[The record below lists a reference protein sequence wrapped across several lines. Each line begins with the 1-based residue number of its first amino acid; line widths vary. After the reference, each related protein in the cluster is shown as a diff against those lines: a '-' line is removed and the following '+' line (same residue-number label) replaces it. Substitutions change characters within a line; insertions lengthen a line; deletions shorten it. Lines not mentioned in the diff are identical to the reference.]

1 MFSLH
6 IAARLAKVRYFCG
19 HMKHVDSNKRVL
31 IGMSGGIDSS
41 AACMI
46 LQEQGYEVVG
56 LTMRMWDLPR
66 HFPHKGQTTPQFAL
80 EARELAEK
88 IGIEH
93 HILDVREEFR
103 GSVIKSFIDEYLKG
117 KTPNPCVMCNRQ
129 FKWHYLLQEADR
141 LGCHWVATGHYA
153 RILQENG
160 YFVLGRGADA
170 KKDQSYFLWRLG
182 QQELSRTIFPLGD
195 ITKEEIKKYVEGKG
209 FHEKVEKKESM
220 EVCFIPNDYRD
231 FLREQLPDL
240 DRQVAGGYFVDA
252 LGRKLGQHKGFPFYT
267 IGQRKGLEIALGKPM
282 FVTRINPVKNTIRLG
297 EREELLTRRMVI
309 SEVIEAIPDS
319 LENSG
324 TVDVQIR
331 YRSAAIPATL
341 QKGETPG
348 EWLVL
353 FQHDASAVT
362 PGQSAVIYRDNRI
375 IGGGIIADQ
384 RLLKK
389 YSS

>member
-1 MFSLH
+1 
-6 IAARLAKVRYFCG
+6 
-19 HMKHVDSNKRVL
+19 MKRMESNKRVL

-66 HFPHKGQTTPQFAL
+66 HFPHEGQTIPQFAL

-93 HILDVREEFR
+93 HILDVRDEFK
-103 GSVIKSFIDEYLKG
+103 SSIIKGFIDEYLKG
-117 KTPNPCVMCNRQ
+117 NTPNPCVMCNRL

-141 LGCHWVATGHYA
+141 LGCSWVATGHYA
-153 RILQENG
+153 RILDRDG
-160 YFVLGRGADA
+160 YRVLARGVDP

-182 QQELSRTIFPLGD
+182 QEELSRTIFPLGGV
-195 ITKEEIKKYVEGKG
+195 TKEEIKRYVEGKG

-220 EVCFIPNDYRD
+220 EVCFIPGDYRD
-231 FLREQLPDL
+231 FLREQLPEL
-240 DRQVAGGYFVDA
+240 AQQVGGGYFVDST
-252 LGRKLGQHKGFPFYT
+252 GRKLGQHKGFPFYT

-282 FVTRINPVKNTIRLG
+282 FVTRINPIKNTIRLG
-297 EREELLTRRMVI
+297 DRDELLTRRMVI
-309 SEVIEAIPDS
+309 TDVLEATPGI
-319 LENSG
+319 LESAG
-324 TVDVQIR
+324 PVDVQIR
-331 YRSAAIPATL
+331 YRSSAIPASL
-341 QKGETPG
+341 QKGDTPG
-348 EWLVL
+348 EWLVC
-353 FQHDASAVT
+353 FESDASAVT
-362 PGQSAVIYRDNRI
+362 PGQSAVIYSDNTV

-389 YSS
+389 YKE

>member
-1 MFSLH
+1 
-6 IAARLAKVRYFCG
+6 
-19 HMKHVDSNKRVL
+19 
-31 IGMSGGIDSS
+31 MSGGIDSS
-41 AACMI
+41 ATCMI

-66 HFPHKGQTTPQFAL
+66 HFPREGQTIPQFAI

-103 GSVIKSFIDEYLKG
+103 NTIIKAFIDEYLKG
-117 KTPNPCVMCNRQ
+117 NTPNPCVMCNRQ

-141 LGCHWVATGHYA
+141 LGCSWVATGHYA
-153 RILQENG
+153 RILDCDG
-160 YFVLGRGADA
+160 YRVLARGADK

-182 QQELSRTIFPLGD
+182 QEELSRTIFPLGG
-195 ITKEEIKKYVEGKG
+195 ITKEKIKKYVEGKG

-220 EVCFIPNDYRD
+220 EVCFIPGDYRD

-240 DRQVAGGYFVDA
+240 DRQVGGGFFVDST
-252 LGRKLGQHKGFPFYT
+252 GRKLGQHKGFPFYT

-282 FVTRINPVKNTIRLG
+282 FVTRINPIKNTIRLG
-297 EREELLTRRMVI
+297 DREELLTRRMVI
-309 SEVIEAIPDS
+309 TDVREAHEGILAEAGPV
-319 LENSG
+319 E
-324 TVDVQIR
+324 VQIR

-341 QKGETPG
+341 QPGDTPG
-348 EWLVL
+348 EWLVC
-353 FQHDASAVT
+353 FEQEASAVT
-362 PGQSAVIYRDNRI
+362 PGQSAVIYRDNAV

-389 YSS
+389 YKV

>member
-1 MFSLH
+1 
-6 IAARLAKVRYFCG
+6 
-19 HMKHVDSNKRVL
+19 MKRMEPNKRVL

-66 HFPHKGQTTPQFAL
+66 HFPREGQTIPQFAL
-80 EARELAEK
+80 EAQELAEK

-93 HILDVREEFR
+93 HILDVRDEFK
-103 GSVIKSFIDEYLKG
+103 SSIIKGFIDEYLKG
-117 KTPNPCVMCNRQ
+117 NTPNPCVMCNRL

-141 LGCHWVATGHYA
+141 LGCSWVATGHYA
-153 RILQENG
+153 RILDRDG
-160 YFVLGRGADA
+160 YRVLARGVDP

-182 QQELSRTIFPLGD
+182 QEELSRTIFPLGGV
-195 ITKEEIKKYVEGKG
+195 TKEEIKRYVEGKG

-220 EVCFIPNDYRD
+220 EVCFIPGDYRD

-240 DRQVAGGYFVDA
+240 AQQVGGGYFVDST
-252 LGRKLGQHKGFPFYT
+252 GRKLGQHKGFPFYT

-282 FVTRINPVKNTIRLG
+282 FVTRINPIKNTIRLG
-297 EREELLTRRMVI
+297 DRDELLTRRMVI
-309 SEVIEAIPDS
+309 TDVLEATPGI
-319 LENSG
+319 LESAG
-324 TVDVQIR
+324 PVDVQIR
-331 YRSAAIPATL
+331 YRSSAIPATL
-341 QKGETPG
+341 QKGDTPG
-348 EWLVL
+348 EWLVC
-353 FQHDASAVT
+353 FESDASAVT
-362 PGQSAVIYRDNRI
+362 PGQSAVIYSDNTV

-389 YSS
+389 YKE